1 MSKPMALFGIVLM
14 AMAGSAIAQ
23 INPGNENGTIQPAM
37 AAMATGAAPTTETSQ
52 ATQNETAKAAVPA
65 EDESN
70 YGPFD
75 KRPCRVQQIQHLRPT
90 SQCGINIFE
99 PPKEETPE
107 IPYKGLKLDWGV
119 GFQQT
124 FQDLSHKNTALQD
137 IPGVNNQLVKI
148 GAGYNLAG
156 ANLYLNAQIADGI
169 RLSLTSY
176 LSSRHH
182 NEEWIKDGYILMDKS
197 PFKLGILHGIPALL
211 WAKYVTVKVGHFE
224 INYGDT
230 HFRRTDNGMGMYNPF
245 IGNYLLDPFTTEI
258 GGEVYLRANGF
269 LAMGS
274 ITGGE
279 IKGNV
284 LNPQSRSPAFITKL
298 GFDRQINPN
307 LRVRLTASN
316 YTIRKSPAETLYAGD
331 RAGSPY
337 FCVLENACTT
347 SQAFSGT
354 INPQFG
360 YRVMAFQV
368 TPFIKYRGLELFG
381 VLEHADGR
389 TATETKDRTWTQYGA
404 EAVYR
409 FANDHLYFGGRFNR
423 ARGNLPNMI
432 NQVSVNRTQFA
443 AGWFIMHYLELKG
456 EYIIQN
462 YKNYPPSS
470 IFNGGRFD
478 GLEFAAVLA
487 F

>member
-1 MSKPMALFGIVLM
+1 MVLIL
-14 AMAGSAIAQ
+14 MAGSAMAQ
-23 INPGNENGTIQPAM
+23 VSIGHEDGMVLPETIAM
-37 AAMATGAAPTTETSQ
+37 ADQAEAASSASTAQAAEDKTARPAAP
-52 ATQNETAKAAVPA
+52 VL
-65 EDESN
+65 DESKF
-70 YGPFD
+70 GPFD
-75 KRPCRVQQIQHLRPT
+75 KRPCRVQKIQHLRPT
-90 SQCGINIFE
+90 SQCGVNIFE

-107 IPYKGLKLDWGV
+107 IPFRGLKVDWGV

-124 FQDLSHKNTALQD
+124 FQDLSHKNTATQD
-137 IPGVNNQLVKI
+137 IPGVNNKLVVM
-148 GAGYNLAG
+148 GAGFNLAG

-169 RLSLTSY
+169 RLALTSY

-182 NEEWIKDGYILMDKS
+182 NEEWIKDGYILMDRS
-197 PFKLGILHGIPALL
+197 PFKLGMHGLPELL
-211 WAKYVTVKVGHFE
+211 WSKYVTVKVGHFE

-230 HFRRTDNGMGMYNPF
+230 HFRRTDNGMGIYNPF
-245 IGNYLLDPFTTEI
+245 IGNTLLDPFTTEI
-258 GGEVYLRANGF
+258 GGEVYIRAKGF

-298 GFDRQINPN
+298 GFDRQLTPD
-307 LRVRLTASN
+307 LRFRITGSN
-316 YTIRKSPAETLYAGD
+316 YTIRKSPADTLYAGD

-337 FCVLENACTT
+337 FCVLESACTT
-347 SQAFSGT
+347 SEAFSGT
-354 INPQFG
+354 INPQFR

-381 VLEHADGR
+381 VFEHASGR
-389 TATETKDRTWTQYGA
+389 TAAETKDRTWTQLSG
-404 EAVYR
+404 EMVYR
-409 FANDHLYFGGRFNR
+409 FAGDNLYVGGRYNR

-443 AGWFIMHYLELKG
+443 AGWFPMHYLELKS
-456 EYIIQN
+456 EYVIQN

-470 IFNGGRFD
+470 IFNGGRFQ
-478 GLEFAAVLA
+478 GWEFAAVLA